1 MKAMKTAV
9 VILDVVTGLLIFSTL
24 ICGLWIKAQP
34 EVDPSSV
41 SFHLGI
47 ALLTSGFVV
56 VSLLVSTVAVFRL
69 AA

>member
-1 MKAMKTAV
+1 M
-9 VILDVVTGLLIFSTL
+9 IGSQEDLIEPGSHTSL

>member
-1 MKAMKTAV
+1 MKTAV

-34 EVDPSSV
+34 EIDPSSV

-47 ALLTSGFVV
+47 ALLMSVFVV

-69 AA
+69 PA

>member
-1 MKAMKTAV
+1 MKTALL
-9 VILDVVTGLLIFSTL
+9 ILDVVTGLLIFSTL

-41 SFHLGI
+41 SFHMGI
-47 ALLTSGFVV
+47 ALLTTGFVV
-56 VSLLVSTVAVFRL
+56 VTLVVASVAVFRL

>member
-1 MKAMKTAV
+1 MKTAIL
-9 VILDVVTGLLIFSTL
+9 ILDVVTGLLIFSTL

-41 SFHLGI
+41 SFHMGI
-47 ALLTSGFVV
+47 ALLTTGFVIVSLV
-56 VSLLVSTVAVFRL
+56 VSTAAVLRL